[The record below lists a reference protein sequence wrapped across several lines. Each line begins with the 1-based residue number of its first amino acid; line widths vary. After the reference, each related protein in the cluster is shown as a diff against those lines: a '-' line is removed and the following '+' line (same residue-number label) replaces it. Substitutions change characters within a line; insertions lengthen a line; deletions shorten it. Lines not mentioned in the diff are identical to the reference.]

1 MQTSKYSLVADT
13 VIDAQSFFAQTL
25 RHGDTLDEFDSE
37 KIEKFSDDIAAIAHK
52 LITMRVSDLSNQSE
66 LRKQTQTGISLTSL
80 GLEYGSKGNLDKAV
94 RLLNANP
101 IIKFY
106 QIGNTL
112 SNQVITSAAELLE
125 NAVIRPAESLSHL
138 DIDSIRIYN
147 HPEAKFLDELVSHNS
162 TISSPHVILKENHPP
177 RPFSNLTDIELIKQQ
192 LDYIEK
198 RRDYVDTL
206 PLDDVFSI
214 DPPLNIAID
223 PILILTLSLM
233 SNLTLYYQPDL
244 HLDKDTLKDFRDIIY
259 DEDTGEVRSATRQRL
274 IDWIV
279 DYLKQDNRS
288 DELIKYTVIYWET
301 CIQEI
306 VDPDENIKMF
316 LL

>member
-25 RHGDTLDEFDSE
+25 QHGDTLDKFDSE
-37 KIEKFSDDIAAIAHK
+37 KIEKFSEDISAIAHK
-52 LITMRVSDLSNQSE
+52 LITMRVSDLSNLSE
-66 LRKQTQTGISLTSL
+66 LRKQTQTGITLTSL
-80 GLEYGSKGNLDKAV
+80 GLEYASKGNLDKAV

-101 IIKFY
+101 IVKFY

-112 SNQVITSAAELLE
+112 SNQVITSAVDLLE
-125 NAVIRPAESLSHL
+125 NAVIRPSESLSHL
-138 DIDSIRIYN
+138 DIDNIRIYN
-147 HPEAKFLDELVSHNS
+147 HAEAEFLDELVSYNS
-162 TISSPHVILKENHPP
+162 TISRPHVILKENYPP
-177 RPFSNLTDIELIKQQ
+177 RPLSSLADVELIKKQI
-192 LDYIEK
+192 DYIEK
-198 RRDYVDTL
+198 RREYVDTL
-206 PLDDVFSI
+206 PLEDIFSI

-223 PILILTLSLM
+223 PILILTLCLM

-244 HLDKDTLKDFRDIIY
+244 HFDNDTLNDFREIIY
-259 DEDTGEVRSATRQRL
+259 DENTGEVRSAPRQRM
-274 IDWIV
+274 IEWIS

-288 DELIKYTVIYWET
+288 DDLIQYTVIYWEA

-306 VDPDENIKMF
+306 INPDENIKMF